1 MIEHLTKEEMLDK
14 VSHAAQIFKH
24 DGLYSFDVKW
34 NADTG
39 VITIIIIAE
48 IK

>member
-1 MIEHLTKEEMLDK
+1 MIEHLTKEELLDK

-24 DGLYSFDVKW
+24 DAIYSLDVKW

-39 VITIIIIAE
+39 VINLTIIAE